1 MIVNEERVEVAL
13 SYLNMDPHPL
23 ALARKDVTDAEN
35 RARREFARAFLS
47 AEGSVEA
54 RKAQAEL
61 ESAYMQAKAE
71 ESDAMFDL
79 EKHRA
84 RIKGAEMLLEVWRTE
99 NANARAAERVR

>member
-1 MIVNEERVEVAL
+1 MIVTEDRVELAL

-35 RARREFARAFLS
+35 RVRREFARAFLS
-47 AEGSVEA
+47 AEGPVEA
-54 RKAQAEL
+54 RKAKAEMSP
-61 ESAYMQAKAE
+61 EHTQAKAE
-71 ESDAMFDL
+71 ESDAVMEL

-99 NANARAAERVR
+99 NANARVAERIR

>member
-1 MIVNEERVEVAL
+1 MIVTDERVELAL

-35 RARREFARAFLS
+35 RARQTFARAFLS

-61 ESAYMQAKAE
+61 SSEHLQAKAQ
-71 ESDAMFDL
+71 ESDAMFEL
-79 EKHRA
+79 EKHRC
-84 RIKGAEMLLEVWRTE
+84 RIKGAEMLLEIYRTE
-99 NANARAAERVR
+99 NANARAAERIR